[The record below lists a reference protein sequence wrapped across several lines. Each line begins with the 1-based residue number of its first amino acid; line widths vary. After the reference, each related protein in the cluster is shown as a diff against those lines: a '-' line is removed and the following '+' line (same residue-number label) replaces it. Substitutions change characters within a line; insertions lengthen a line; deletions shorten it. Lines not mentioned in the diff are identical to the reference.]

1 MSIPTKLAAF
11 ALAASV
17 ATGALASSTH
27 QADAKPFGLGWGVGA
42 GIVGAGDRRRQ
53 RRILDTA
60 IAAAAGFASSSLRQ
74 LHGPRP
80 QLQLLMIDIAD

>member
-1 MSIPTKLAAF
+1 MQNRS
-11 ALAASV
+11 ALA
-17 ATGALASSTH
+17 GALEPASS
-27 QADAKPFGLGWGVGA
+27 APAIAVGND
-42 GIVGAGDRRRQ
+42 GFW
-53 RRILDTA
+53 DTA